1 MCQKNDDQA
10 AQLRRVLDEL
20 SDRFLSHPAVS
31 LIDVGHQPRPGQIG
45 DEIVVRIHVRRQWLE
60 ARPEDRPA
68 FPDQV
73 AGIPVIEVIGDY
85 SMETPHAEEG

>member
-1 MCQKNDDQA
+1 MGQKNADQEV
-10 AQLRRVLDEL
+10 QLRRALDEL

-31 LIDVGHQPRPGQIG
+31 LIDVGHRSRPGQVD
-45 DEIVVRIHVRRQWLE
+45 DEVVVRIHVRRQWLE
-60 ARPEDRPA
+60 ARPEDRPT

-85 SMETPHAEEG
+85 SMETPHAKEE